1 MIDIRMKRFTMYPM
15 ILLKNILRFIVV
27 ALLTP
32 FAALDMV
39 LQTYMGKFNKYR
51 QKEDDIFITI
61 IYWVLY
67 VPFAIFSIPVNWF
80 IIPVLDDIVS

>member
-1 MIDIRMKRFTMYPM
+1 MKRFTIVHM
-15 ILLKNILRFIVV
+15 ILLRNILRFALV
-27 ALLTP
+27 AILTP

-51 QKEDDIFITI
+51 QKENDTFITI
-61 IYWVLY
+61 LYWVAY

-80 IIPVLDDIVS
+80 IVPTLEDIVG

>member
-1 MIDIRMKRFTMYPM
+1 M
-15 ILLKNILRFIVV
+15 ILLQNILRFALV

-39 LQTYMGKFNKYR
+39 LQTYMAKFNKYR
-51 QKEDDIFITI
+51 QKENDTLITI
-61 IYWVLY
+61 LYWTAY

-80 IIPVLDDIVS
+80 IIPILDDIIR